1 MGRTNVNGER
11 QVAELALQ
19 LGRAAYGDTTADGLT
34 PAQWMALRYFARANR
49 FSRTVSAFAEFH
61 ATTRGT
67 ASQTVKSLAERGYLT
82 RVRSERDGRSA
93 TFSLTERAR
102 RRLADDPFEAVVKA
116 ALALSP
122 TQRNRTAS
130 GLRRILRQL
139 AAERE
144 RPAMGVCALC
154 GHLGSTAGRNFQC
167 RLLHESLAPPEL
179 EQICSRFED
188 CSRSDS
194 AGDRDSCRAA
204 SSPNDAGTAKA
215 RARRFERSQGRR
227 SAI

>member
-1 MGRTNVNGER
+1 MKAER

-19 LGRAAYGDTTADGLT
+19 LGRAAYGDSMAEGLT

-49 FSRTVSAFAEFH
+49 FSRTVSGFADFH

-67 ASQTVKSLAERGYLT
+67 ASQTVKSLVGRGFLT

-93 TFSLTERAR
+93 TFNLTERAR
-102 RRLADDPFEAVVKA
+102 RRLAEDPFEAVVRA
-116 ALALSP
+116 TLALSP
-122 TQRNRTAS
+122 VQRDRTAS

-139 AAERE
+139 SAERK

-154 GHLGSTAGRNFQC
+154 GHLGANGARAYQC
-167 RLLHESLAPPEL
+167 RLLQESLAPPEL

-188 CSRSDS
+188 C
-194 AGDRDSCRAA
+194 
-204 SSPNDAGTAKA
+204 
-215 RARRFERSQGRR
+215 GRR
-227 SAI
+227 AS